1 MLLRIPLYEGELK
14 YFYPDYKNYSYLPAE
29 DNAIHKSVA
38 VYVDKSQRM
47 PATAATCYTRK
58 AGSFLPCFTSMD
70 EVGLPRFRADY
81 KDKQLWIMVDDLL
94 NADADTRNAYVKS
107 VLWALVK
114 TKPEPK
120 TKQ

>member
-1 MLLRIPLYEGELK
+1 
-14 YFYPDYKNYSYLPAE
+14 
-29 DNAIHKSVA
+29 
-38 VYVDKSQRM
+38 
-47 PATAATCYTRK
+47 
-58 AGSFLPCFTSMD
+58 MD